1 MDVDVEV
8 EDNTNKLVDIYDK
21 LCDIDNELYVMY
33 DKGKIP
39 NEHIRDFIICAME
52 NIRKILDNK

>member
-1 MDVDVEV
+1 MDVDVE
-8 EDNTNKLVDIYDK
+8 DNANKLVDIYYI
-21 LCDIDNELYVMY
+21 LCDIDNDLYDMY

>member
-1 MDVDVEV
+1 MDVEVEV
-8 EDNTNKLVDIYDK
+8 EDNANKLLDIYDK
-21 LCDIDNELYVMY
+21 LCDIDNDLYDMY

>member
-1 MDVDVEV
+1 MDVEVEV
-8 EDNTNKLVDIYDK
+8 EDNTNKLLDIYDK
-21 LCDIDNELYVMY
+21 LCDIDNDLYDMY

-52 NIRKILDNK
+52 NIRKMLDNK